1 MSQTITS
8 QYQIS
13 TPPAPPQ
20 NQSFF
25 ALKLDTSKTA
35 PQNAS
40 AVAKRKIE
48 LPECKWA
55 VTYPEV
61 QRAFYFAN
69 VCTVT
74 APIYCKYYDIKP
86 ITQVGPTCG
95 LTALSMIFDGI
106 PSAEELL
113 IYAKNRNYTNNGEMF
128 SAENLLCI
136 FLDFIKKLDNDK
148 NEENAVRAFIFDGNM
163 NDAILKDLIRRQS
176 ALVLF
181 A

>member
-8 QYQIS
+8 QYQLS
-13 TPPAPPQ
+13 APPAPPQ
-20 NQSFF
+20 NQLSYPF
-25 ALKLDTSKTA
+25 KLDATKVT
-35 PQNAS
+35 QS
-40 AVAKRKIE
+40 AFVAKRKIE

-55 VTYPEV
+55 VAHPDV

-74 APIYCKYYDIKP
+74 APVYCKYYDIEP

-95 LTALSMIFDGI
+95 LTALSMIFNGK
-106 PSAEELL
+106 PSADELL
-113 IYAKNRNYTNNGEMF
+113 VYAKSRNYTNNGEMF
-128 SAENLLCI
+128 SAENLLNI
-136 FLDFIKKLDNDK
+136 FNDFVTKVDGNK
-148 NEENAVRAFIFDGNM
+148 ENAVRTFIYDGNM
-163 NDAILKDLIRRQS
+163 NDAIMKDLIRRQS